1 MTAIVTTINSV
12 NPNIYTMVSMWSDP
26 DDGYHIVDVD
36 GTWLVTISMG
46 DDAMERVIEF
56 IKDNGLKVD
65 EVSINQFEE
74 LRVFGE

>member
-1 MTAIVTTINSV
+1 
-12 NPNIYTMVSMWSDP
+12 MVSVWSDP